1 MTSTHFDVDD
11 ARSDRAA
18 ELREQRA
25 RARAERN
32 GQEPEPEQPKSVKP
46 ESNDPTPGYLVDR
59 TRPEPVDAAP
69 ARPLFT
75 PVDELPGAQAPRR
88 GTVPEARQALI
99 EYCRKWPGQWV
110 RYEAIP
116 DRDHTKPHALAA
128 MARKA
133 QGGFTRGF
141 ECKVRAKV
149 PYVRFNGEE
158 S

>member
-32 GQEPEPEQPKSVKP
+32 GQEPEPEWK
-46 ESNDPTPGYLVDR
+46 
-59 TRPEPVDAAP
+59 PEPVEPKPVPAGDPTRSEPVVDTSRTRAA
-69 ARPLFT
+69 FT
-75 PVDELPGAQAPRR
+75 PVDELPGGSSPRR
-88 GTVPEARQALI
+88 GAVPAARQELI

-116 DRDHTKPHALAA
+116 DRDHSKPHALAA

>member
-32 GQEPEPEQPKSVKP
+32 GQEPEPER
-46 ESNDPTPGYLVDR
+46 E
-59 TRPEPVDAAP
+59 PEPVKPKPVPAGAPPRSEPVVDTSRTRAA
-69 ARPLFT
+69 FT
-75 PVDELPGAQAPRR
+75 PVDELPEAAHSVPR
-88 GTVPEARQALI
+88 GVVPEARKALI

-116 DRDHTKPHALAA
+116 DRDHAKPYALAA